1 MFPGVREGKY
11 SAAIAPEGRPKAA
24 KGTQAKPVPKRLILL
39 RHAKSA
45 WDNSSIADFER
56 PLSNRG
62 RKAAPLVGAYLAR
75 RGMVPGLVLSSS
87 AKRAV
92 ETLDLASAGWQPK
105 PTIKK
110 LKSLYLA
117 MPREMLR
124 RVQAV
129 GRETDCVMLV
139 GHNPG
144 IADLANWLCNQGKA
158 EQRASLAR
166 KFPTGAIAVLE
177 FDVEDWAEVDAETGR
192 LVDFATP
199 KQIEHGE

>member
-1 MFPGVREGKY
+1 M
-11 SAAIAPEGRPKAA
+11 
-24 KGTQAKPVPKRLILL
+24 PKRLILL

-45 WDNSSIADFER
+45 WDNLSIADFDR

-75 RGMVPGLVLSSS
+75 HNLLPGLVLTSS

-92 ETLDLASAGWQPK
+92 ETLDLVSAGWQVK
-105 PTIKK
+105 PTVRK

-124 RVQAV
+124 RLQAV
-129 GRETDCVMLV
+129 GQEPDCVMLI

-144 IADLANWLCNQGKA
+144 IADLANWLCIQGKA
-158 EQRASLAR
+158 DQRASMVR
-166 KFPTGAIAVLE
+166 KFPTGAVATIE
-177 FDVEDWAEVDAETGR
+177 FDVEDWSDVDAETGR

-199 KQIEHGE
+199 KQIEHAD

>member
-1 MFPGVREGKY
+1 
-11 SAAIAPEGRPKAA
+11 
-24 KGTQAKPVPKRLILL
+24 VPKRLILL

-45 WDNSSIADFER
+45 WDNPSVADFER

-75 RGMVPGLVLSSS
+75 HGLVPGLVLTSS

-92 ETLDLASAGWQPK
+92 ETLDLACAGWQAK
-105 PTIKK
+105 PTVRK

-124 RVQAV
+124 RLQAV
-129 GRETDCVMLV
+129 GKEPDCVMLV

-144 IADLANWLCNQGKA
+144 IADLANWLCSQGEA
-158 EQRASLAR
+158 EHRANLVR
-166 KFPTGAIAVLE
+166 KFPTGAIAVIDFE
-177 FDVEDWAEVDAETGR
+177 VEDWGDADAETGR
-192 LVDFATP
+192 LVKFVTP
-199 KQIEHGE
+199 KQIEREE

>member
-1 MFPGVREGKY
+1 
-11 SAAIAPEGRPKAA
+11 
-24 KGTQAKPVPKRLILL
+24 VPKRLILL

-45 WDNSSIADFER
+45 WDNPSIADFER

-62 RKAAPLVGAYLAR
+62 RKASPLVGAYLAR
-75 RGMVPGLVLSSS
+75 RSFVPGLVLSSS
-87 AKRAV
+87 AKRAS
-92 ETLDLASAGWQPK
+92 ETLDLASAGWQTK
-105 PTIKK
+105 PTIRK

-129 GRETDCVMLV
+129 GREPDCVMLV

-144 IADLANWLCNQGKA
+144 IADLANWLCGHGKA
-158 EQRASLAR
+158 EQRAGLAR
-166 KFPTGAIAVLE
+166 KFPTGAVAVIE
-177 FDVEDWAEVDAETGR
+177 FDVEDWADVDAETGR

>member
-1 MFPGVREGKY
+1 MGRLSAVEGT
-11 SAAIAPEGRPKAA
+11 
-24 KGTQAKPVPKRLILL
+24 KGHTVPKRLILL

-45 WDNSSIADFER
+45 WDNPSLADFDR
-56 PLSNRG
+56 PLAARG

-75 RGMVPGLVLSSS
+75 RGLIPGLVLCSS

-92 ETLDLASAGWQPK
+92 ETLDLVSAGWQSK
-105 PTIKK
+105 PVVRK

-129 GRETDCVMLV
+129 GAEPDCVMLV

-144 IADLANWLCNQGKA
+144 IADLANWLCSEGDPSP
-158 EQRASLAR
+158 RAQLAR
-166 KFPTGAIAVLE
+166 KFPTGAAAVIE
-177 FDVEDWAEVDAETGR
+177 FDVDDWGDVDAETGR
-192 LVDFATP
+192 LLDLATP
-199 KQIEHGE
+199 KKLEHAK

>member
-1 MFPGVREGKY
+1 M
-11 SAAIAPEGRPKAA
+11 
-24 KGTQAKPVPKRLILL
+24 PKRLILL

-45 WDNSSIADFER
+45 WDNPSVADFDR

-62 RKAAPLVGAYLAR
+62 RKAAPLVGAYLGR
-75 RGMVPGLVLSSS
+75 HGLVPGLVLASS
-87 AKRAV
+87 ARRAA
-92 ETLDLASAGWQPK
+92 ETLDLVSAGWQTK
-105 PTIKK
+105 PTVRK

-129 GRETDCVMLV
+129 GKEPDCVMLV

-144 IADLANWLCNQGKA
+144 IADLANWLCSYGKA

-166 KFPTGAIAVLE
+166 KFPTGAIAAIE
-177 FDVEDWAEVDAETGR
+177 FDVEDWGDVDAETGH
-192 LVDFATP
+192 LIDFATP
-199 KQIEHGE
+199 KQIEHGD

>member
-1 MFPGVREGKY
+1 M
-11 SAAIAPEGRPKAA
+11 
-24 KGTQAKPVPKRLILL
+24 PKRLILL

-45 WDNSSIADFER
+45 WDNPSTADFDR

-75 RGMVPGLVLSSS
+75 RGLVPGLVLSSS
-87 AKRAV
+87 ARRAS
-92 ETLDLASAGWQPK
+92 ETLDLVSAGWQTK
-105 PTIKK
+105 PTIRK

-129 GRETDCVMLV
+129 GREPDVVMLV

-144 IADLANWLCNQGKA
+144 IADLANWLCIQGKA
-158 EQRASLAR
+158 EHRASLAR
-166 KFPTGAIAVLE
+166 KFPTGAIAAIE
-177 FDVEDWAEVDAETGR
+177 FDVEDWGEVDAETGR

>member
-1 MFPGVREGKY
+1 M
-11 SAAIAPEGRPKAA
+11 
-24 KGTQAKPVPKRLILL
+24 PKRLILL

-45 WDNSSIADFER
+45 WDNPSIADFDR

-75 RGMVPGLVLSSS
+75 RSMIPGLVLSSS
-87 AKRAV
+87 ATRAV
-92 ETLDLASAGWQPK
+92 ETLDLASAGWQTK
-105 PTIKK
+105 PTVKK

-129 GRETDCVMLV
+129 GREPDSVMLV

-144 IADLANWLCNQGKA
+144 IADLANWLCAQGKA
-158 EQRASLAR
+158 DLRASLAR

-177 FDVEDWAEVDAETGR
+177 FDVEDWGDVDAETGR

>member
-1 MFPGVREGKY
+1 
-11 SAAIAPEGRPKAA
+11 
-24 KGTQAKPVPKRLILL
+24 VPKRLILL

-45 WDNSSIADFER
+45 WDNPSIADFER

-62 RKAAPLVGAYLAR
+62 RKAAPLIGAYLAR
-75 RGMVPGLVLSSS
+75 RSMIPGLVLSSS
-87 AKRAV
+87 ANRAA
-92 ETLDLASAGWQPK
+92 ETLDLVSAGWQTK
-105 PTIKK
+105 PIVKK

-129 GRETDCVMLV
+129 GREPDCVMLV

-144 IADLANWLCNQGKA
+144 IADLANWLCAHGKA

-166 KFPTGAIAVLE
+166 KFPTAAIAVLE

-192 LVDFATP
+192 LIDFTTP

>member
-1 MFPGVREGKY
+1 
-11 SAAIAPEGRPKAA
+11 
-24 KGTQAKPVPKRLILL
+24 VPKRLILL

-45 WDNSSIADFER
+45 WDNPSIADFER

-62 RKAAPLVGAYLAR
+62 RKAAPLIGAYLAR

-87 AKRAV
+87 AKRAA
-92 ETLDLASAGWQPK
+92 ETLDLASAGWQTK
-105 PTIKK
+105 PTIRK

-124 RVQAV
+124 RVQAL
-129 GRETDCVMLV
+129 GREPDCVMLV

-144 IADLANWLCNQGKA
+144 IADLAAWLCSHGKT

-166 KFPTGAIAVLE
+166 KFPTGAVAVIE
-177 FDVEDWAEVDAETGR
+177 FDVEDWADVDAETGR

-199 KQIEHGE
+199 KQIEQGE